1 MINLAMTV
9 HYRDE
14 REQQVVARPVTQVAF
29 ERKFSRGFA
38 SAFSDMETVQLEW
51 VYFLAWH
58 AARPGIEFDE
68 WLESVAEIDLGVAAE
83 VVPFDPATSAG

>member
-1 MINLAMTV
+1 MINLDMTV
-9 HYRDE
+9 HYVDG
-14 REQQVVARPVTQVAF
+14 REQKVVARPVTQVAF
-29 ERKFSRGFA
+29 ERRYSMGFA
-38 SAFSDMETVQLEW
+38 SAFSSMESVQLEW

-58 AARPGIEFDE
+58 AARTGIEFDP

>member
-9 HYRDE
+9 HYQDE